1 MWNVSLTTA
10 SARANARSASPIECV
25 KPTPTLVPHSGWTSG
40 LPASAAWSISTTGG
54 SGSQSTSISS
64 TASSAR
70 SGLSA
75 TTIATISPTW
85 RARSRQRAHWGAWR
99 TSNLTTAASPGGTA
113 PKSGKGFIQRSTAAN
128 VRTRTTPGA
137 AAAAAVRML
146 LMTAWACGERRKAAW
161 SMPGIA
167 RSSTK
172 RPSPRRNRGS
182 SRRFTD
188 APKYFAPMARPA
200 RDYTPAFR
208 AWNRA
213 LSSLAH
219 SRSRR
224 RLPMVRRSIV
234 LVALVLAALVAVTL
248 PAQSQAPIK
257 IGVIEPLSG
266 PVAASGNYIRMGA
279 EIARDWINAKG
290 GVNGRKV
297 DLLIEDNKS
306 DPKEAA
312 SAAEKLIVRDKVPA
326 IMGAWG
332 SSMTLAAMP
341 KLEEYGVPMV
351 VETSSA
357 ASITKRGNPW
367 IFRISPPSEM
377 EALGLEQYVDKLGV
391 KQADFLAVNTDWGR
405 GSVTAFGDMLKKKGA
420 AVGAAEFMEQ
430 AATDMNA
437 QITKIKSTNGYT
449 LFLTTAVEQITLV
462 LKQGREH
469 RLTRKVITTG
479 GSSSPSQLIKQSGA
493 AAEGSYHIV
502 FFMPWFPEAMPD
514 GRLAKAF
521 VDEWA
526 KRGHP
531 FEGLTEGFRGH
542 DGIATIAEAIRLA
555 GKDEA
560 AAVRD
565 ALWKV
570 SLMGVNGPI
579 KFEKDG
585 PAGKE
590 SGQSR
595 PSIFVVQIRDG
606 KVALPDFLA
615 KK

>member
-1 MWNVSLTTA
+1 MLKRWWW
-10 SARANARSASPIECV
+10 
-25 KPTPTLVPHSGWTSG
+25 TL
-40 LPASAAWSISTTGG
+40 
-54 SGSQSTSISS
+54 
-64 TASSAR
+64 
-70 SGLSA
+70 
-75 TTIATISPTW
+75 
-85 RARSRQRAHWGAWR
+85 
-99 TSNLTTAASPGGTA
+99 
-113 PKSGKGFIQRSTAAN
+113 
-128 VRTRTTPGA
+128 
-137 AAAAAVRML
+137 
-146 LMTAWACGERRKAAW
+146 
-161 SMPGIA
+161 
-167 RSSTK
+167 
-172 RPSPRRNRGS
+172 
-182 SRRFTD
+182 
-188 APKYFAPMARPA
+188 
-200 RDYTPAFR
+200 
-208 AWNRA
+208 
-213 LSSLAH
+213 
-219 SRSRR
+219 
-224 RLPMVRRSIV
+224 
-234 LVALVLAALVAVTL
+234 LVALVVASLVA
-248 PAQSQAPIK
+248 PAGFAQAPIK
-257 IGVIEPLSG
+257 IGVIQPLSG
-266 PVAASGNYIRMGA
+266 PVAASGNYVRMGA
-279 EIARDWINAKG
+279 EIARDWINARG

-297 DLLIEDNKS
+297 DLVIEDNKS

-357 ASITKRGNPW
+357 ASVTKRGNPW

-405 GSVTAFGDMLKKKGA
+405 GAVTAFGDMLKKKGA
-420 AVGAAEFMEQ
+420 GVGAAEFMDQ

-437 QITKIKSTNGYT
+437 QITKIKGTGGDT

-462 LKQGREH
+462 LKQAQEQ
-469 RLTRKVITTG
+469 RLTRKIVTTG
-479 GSSSPSQLIKQSGA
+479 GSSSPTQLIKQAGA
-493 AAEGSYHIV
+493 AAEGTYHIV

-514 GRLAKAF
+514 GKLAKAF

-542 DGIATIAEAIRLA
+542 DGVATIAEAIRIA
-555 GKDEA
+555 GKDDA
-560 AAVRD
+560 KAVRE

-570 SLMGVNGPI
+570 SITGVNGPI

-590 SGQSR
+590 SGQSK
-595 PSIFVVQIRDG
+595 PSIFVVQIKNG
-606 KVALPDFLA
+606 QVALPEFLA

>member
-1 MWNVSLTTA
+1 MPKRRAVFLT
-10 SARANARSASPIECV
+10 
-25 KPTPTLVPHSGWTSG
+25 
-40 LPASAAWSISTTGG
+40 
-54 SGSQSTSISS
+54 
-64 TASSAR
+64 
-70 SGLSA
+70 
-75 TTIATISPTW
+75 
-85 RARSRQRAHWGAWR
+85 
-99 TSNLTTAASPGGTA
+99 
-113 PKSGKGFIQRSTAAN
+113 
-128 VRTRTTPGA
+128 
-137 AAAAAVRML
+137 
-146 LMTAWACGERRKAAW
+146 
-161 SMPGIA
+161 
-167 RSSTK
+167 
-172 RPSPRRNRGS
+172 
-182 SRRFTD
+182 
-188 APKYFAPMARPA
+188 
-200 RDYTPAFR
+200 
-208 AWNRA
+208 
-213 LSSLAH
+213 
-219 SRSRR
+219 
-224 RLPMVRRSIV
+224 V
-234 LVALVLAALVAVTL
+234 LVVAALMAATALVEA
-248 PAQSQAPIK
+248 QAPIK

-266 PVAASGNYIRMGA
+266 PVAASGNYVRMGA
-279 EIARDWINAKG
+279 EIARDWINSRG
-290 GVNGRKV
+290 GINGRKV
-297 DLLIEDNKS
+297 ELLIEDNKS

-357 ASITKRGNPW
+357 ATITKRGNPW

-391 KQADFLAVNTDWGR
+391 KRVDFLAVNTDWGR
-405 GSVTAFGDMLKKKGA
+405 GSIGAFGDMLKKKGV

-430 AATDMNA
+430 SATDMNA
-437 QITKIKSTNGYT
+437 QLTKIKAAGGDT
-449 LFLTTAVEQITLV
+449 LFVTTAVEQITLIM
-462 LKQGREH
+462 KQAQEQ
-469 RLTRKVITTG
+469 RLARKIVTTG
-479 GSSSPSQLIKQSGA
+479 GSSSPTQLIKQAGA

-514 GRLAKAF
+514 GKLAKAF

-542 DGIATIAEAIRLA
+542 DGVATIAEAIKLA
-555 GKDEA
+555 GNDDPK
-560 AAVRD
+560 AVRD
-565 ALWKV
+565 ALWRV

-606 KVALPDFLA
+606 KVTLPDFLA